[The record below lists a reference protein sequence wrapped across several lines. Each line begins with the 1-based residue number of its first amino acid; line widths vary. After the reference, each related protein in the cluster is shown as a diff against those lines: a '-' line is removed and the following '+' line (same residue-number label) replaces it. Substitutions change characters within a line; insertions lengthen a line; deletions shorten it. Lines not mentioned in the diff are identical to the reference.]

1 MKLACTSGTC
11 SQLFDSG
18 ELTQLE
24 FLDFCAS
31 EFACDSVVLDVR
43 HFPRI
48 DDDYLA
54 QIKKMAAD
62 LGVTI
67 AALADEA
74 FLTGDP
80 AMMDARVAQAS
91 ALGTP
96 LLLSRV
102 AQETVMSWSRQLERL
117 NHATGAAKAANI
129 TLGMR
134 NVAGTFAGS
143 VPEVKR
149 VSKEAD
155 SAWLRYA
162 LDPAA
167 FDGSSDIDAVRPNA
181 VAFYGTLTAGDASI
195 SQFLDRFGDFRGPLV
210 LDAPGSLDVDE
221 MRSATRRWRVALARF
236 ELNRN

>member
-31 EFACDSVVLDVR
+31 EFSCDSVVLDVR
-43 HFPRI
+43 HFPRT
-48 DDDYLA
+48 DEDYLA

-67 AALADEA
+67 AAFADDA
-74 FLTGDP
+74 FLSSDT
-80 AMMDARVAQAS
+80 ATMDARMAQAA
-91 ALGTP
+91 ALGVP
-96 LLLSRV
+96 LLLCRV
-102 AQETVMSWSRQLERL
+102 AAETMMSWSRQLERL
-117 NHATGAAKAANI
+117 NYATSLAKRANI
-129 TLGMR
+129 TLAMR
-134 NVAGTFAGS
+134 NVPGTFAGS
-143 VPEVKR
+143 VPEIKR

-181 VAFYGTLTAGDASI
+181 VALYASATAGEAGI
-195 SQFLDRFGDFRGPLV
+195 VPFVERFGDFRGPLV
-210 LDAPGSLDVDE
+210 LDGDGSLDVDE
-221 MRSATRRWRVALARF
+221 MRSATGQWRVALARF
-236 ELNRN
+236 ELNRR